1 MKYFKKKEPGKVK
14 DDLIGHNQP
23 PGANVPEYDSKITDD
38 YFDNMPIGAIMKKRI
53 KETGEFSGTEL
64 RHGAVFPTL
73 TGPQKEKLARML
85 LDGQE
90 YLRYKDIRVACR
102 ITIPLMDVRMIKSA
116 SKHLRD
122 LAKELSAISKDTNKS
137 KFERV
142 LMAQNAVVETN
153 GNIKW
158 KHGLFEMLGVH
169 SLR

>member
-23 PGANVPEYDSKITDD
+23 PGANVPEYDSKIADD

>member
-1 MKYFKKKEPGKVK
+1 MKNKLNKTFYKRNEPKKVK

-23 PGANVPEYDSKITDD
+23 PGANVPKYDSKIADD
-38 YFDNMPIGAIMKKRI
+38 YFDNMPIGKTMRKRI

-116 SKHLRD
+116 SKHLRE

-158 KHGLFEMLGVH
+158 KHG
-169 SLR
+169 